1 MIGSVDKNEIVRMF
15 RNASEFETKG
25 KLKEAIAELE
35 AAVTMNPADGN
46 IYNRLGDLYVKIG
59 KIPEA
64 VSTYRRGI
72 VAYRNDTFYR
82 NSLALC
88 KKILKYDSGHIEIYF
103 VIGELLVSLDER
115 SEAFNYLFEYVE
127 KLKPQNQVA
136 EIVKTLDYIRD
147 QGVKDPRIIDRLVAN
162 YRAAGR
168 DDRAELLTNPEVPA
182 EPKAEEVKFVY
193 DRTIK
198 ILLIE
203 DDEDDYLIAKK
214 MLAEIKDIRFDL
226 QWKSTYATG
235 LEAMVKNEY
244 DIVLLDYQLGEKNG
258 LDLLREAG
266 EKGCVLPVI
275 LLTGYGGREVDL
287 EAMRAGAVDYL
298 VKGRVDANILDRS
311 IRYAI
316 ERHRLVHALRES
328 KEQYRNQVMK
338 AMSLLNALNESQEKL
353 RTQAIRDDL
362 TGLFN
367 RRHFMD
373 IMGMAVSSAQR
384 HSHSLSLCIC
394 DLDGFKEIN
403 DRYGHQLGDEVLKTF
418 AGIITENLRLET
430 AAGRYGGD
438 EICLLFPL
446 ASAEDVVKAIERIR
460 TQLGQTQFTAEN
472 GEKFEVQATFG
483 VAELSA
489 TMGQADL
496 FKLADQALY
505 EAKAAGKNQIL
516 IKK

>member
-1 MIGSVDKNEIVRMF
+1 MIVPVDKNEITRLF
-15 RNASEFETKG
+15 RSASEFEAKG
-25 KLKEAIAELE
+25 KLKEAVTELE
-35 AAVTMNPADGN
+35 TAVTMNPGDGN

-59 KIPEA
+59 RIPDA

-72 VAYRNDTFYR
+72 DAFRNDTFYR

-88 KKILKYDSGHIEIYF
+88 KKILKHDPGYIEIHF
-103 VIGELLVSLDER
+103 VIGELLVSLEER
-115 SEAFNYLFEYVE
+115 SEALHYLFEYVE
-127 KLKPQNQVA
+127 KLKSKNKVT
-136 EIVKTLDYIRD
+136 EIVKTLDYIRGLDLKD
-147 QGVKDPRIIDRLVAN
+147 QRTINRLADN
-162 YRAAGR
+162 YKAVGR
-168 DDRAELLTNPEVPA
+168 SDLAELLTGPAAPPEAPS
-182 EPKAEEVKFVY
+182 EEVKLIY
-193 DRTIK
+193 DRTIRV
-198 ILLIE
+198 LLIE

-226 QWKSTYATG
+226 QWKSAYNLG
-235 LEAMVKNEY
+235 LEAVCKNEF

-266 EKGCVLPVI
+266 EKGCTLPVI
-275 LLTGYGGREVDL
+275 LLTGFSGREVDL
-287 EAMRAGAVDYL
+287 EAMRSGAVDYL
-298 VKGRVDANILDRS
+298 VKGRIDANGLDRS
-311 IRYAI
+311 IRYGI
-316 ERHRLVHALRES
+316 ERNRLVHALRES
-328 KEQYRNQVMK
+328 KEQYRNQVVK
-338 AMSLLNALNESQEKL
+338 AMALLNALNENQEKL

-373 IMGMAVSSAQR
+373 IMGMAVSSAKR

-438 EICLLFPL
+438 ELCLLFPL
-446 ASAEDVVKAIERIR
+446 ANGEEVVKAIERIR
-460 TQLGQTQFTAEN
+460 SQLSQITFTAEN
-472 GEKFEVQATFG
+472 GEKFQVQATYG
-483 VAELSA
+483 IAELSGD
-489 TMGQADL
+489 MGQKEL
-496 FKLADQALY
+496 FKMADQALY
-505 EAKAAGKNQIL
+505 EAKAAGKNQIV

>member
-1 MIGSVDKNEIVRMF
+1 MIGSADKNEIVRLF
-15 RNASEFETKG
+15 RNASDFESKG

-35 AAVTMNPADGN
+35 TAITMNPADGN
-46 IYNRLGDLYVKIG
+46 IYNRLGDLYVKNG

-88 KKILKYDSGHIEIYF
+88 KKILKYDPGHIEIYF

-115 SEAFNYLFEYVE
+115 TEAFYYLFEYVE
-127 KLKPQNQVA
+127 KLKPQKQVA

-147 QGVKDPRIIDRLVAN
+147 LGVKDPRIIDRLVAN
-162 YRAAGR
+162 YRAADR
-168 DDRAELLTNPEVPA
+168 SDRAELMINPEAPA
-182 EPKAEEVKFVY
+182 EPKAEEVKLIY

-198 ILLIE
+198 VLLIE
-203 DDEDDYLIAKK
+203 DDEDDYLITKK

-226 QWKSTYATG
+226 QWKSAYAIG
-235 LEAMVKNEY
+235 LEAIVKNEY

-258 LDLLREAG
+258 LELLREAG

-275 LLTGYGGREVDL
+275 LLTGFGGREVDL

-298 VKGRVDANILDRS
+298 IKGRVDANTLDRS

-316 ERHRLVHALRES
+316 ERNRLVHALRES
-328 KEQYRNQVMK
+328 KEQYRSQVLK

-418 AGIITENLRLET
+418 AAIITENLRLET

-438 EICLLFPL
+438 ELCLLFPL
-446 ASAEDVVKAIERIR
+446 ANAEEVVKAIERIR
-460 TQLGQTQFTAEN
+460 TQLGQTHFTAEN

-483 VAELSA
+483 VAELSG
-489 TMGQADL
+489 TMGQTDL

-505 EAKAAGKNQIL
+505 EAKAAGKNQIA